1 MGGDLTQG
9 TVKGDEIA
17 CPFHDWRWGGDGKCK
32 AIPYARRI
40 PLRARTQK
48 YETAERNGL
57 LMVWHDAEGSAADH
71 DVLPPE
77 LDEHHAT
84 PTCTPT
90 GPGTPL
96 DVPDG
101 ALPRDRRQRRGHG
114 ALLLHPL
121 RLPDELP
128 QRLRGPHGHPV
139 HGVDRP
145 PRHGRRGVRRRGP
158 RAQVRGH
165 LLRPVV
171 HDQLAQERLQGLHH
185 RRGAGQLPHP
195 DQRQLLRPAVRPEG
209 AQARGRRRE
218 DDRLHRRALQRRC
231 SARASCRTC
240 TSG

>member
-48 YETAERNGL
+48 YETEIRNGL
-57 LMVWHDAEGSAADH
+57 LLVWHDVEGSPADR
-71 DVLPPE
+71 DILPPE
-77 LDEHHAT
+77 LDDIIDPDEYT
-84 PTCTPT
+84 DWSWNI
-90 GPGTPL
+90 L
-96 DVPDG
+96 DVPSAHCREID
-101 ALPRDRRQRRGHG
+101 RQRRGHG

-121 RLPDELP
+121 RVPDQLP

-139 HGVDRP
+139 HGVHRAS
-145 PRHGRRGVRRRGP
+145 RHGRRGVRRRGP
-158 RAQVRGH
+158 GAQVRGH
-165 LLRPVV
+165 LLRAVV
-171 HDQLAQERLQGLHH
+171 HDQLAQERLQGLRH
-185 RRGAGQLPHP
+185 RRRPDQLPHP
-195 DQRQLLRPAVRPEG
+195 DQRQLLPAAVRPEG

-218 DDRLHRRALQRRC
+218 DDQLHRRALHPDVRR
-231 SARASCRTC
+231 AASCRTC